1 MHNLK
6 RLIRMHPGRPMDC
19 IKAIPSFT
27 REERSL
33 GERKRPKMDLYR
45 FLKRATLRDEV
56 FSFHREGIYLRV
68 AGPVA
73 TTIYSCKLSEL
84 IKKLIAPPFKLVKGK
99 AVILAE
105 VLNAVSSDSGNL
117 INFALHPMPSIMDAF
132 MLFYSA
138 LEPTSEGEDN
148 FINNKPCTIVRP
160 ASMIVPSSAS
170 QRIEELGYRFA
181 VLCSDSRGNGLVSLL
196 EVQEYLG
203 ATLRTPM
210 EQCAM
215 RWWD

>member
-1 MHNLK
+1 
-6 RLIRMHPGRPMDC
+6 MDC

-56 FSFHREGIYLRV
+56 FSFHREGIFELQDLLLLMKSNDH
-68 AGPVA
+68 
-73 TTIYSCKLSEL
+73 SCKLSEL